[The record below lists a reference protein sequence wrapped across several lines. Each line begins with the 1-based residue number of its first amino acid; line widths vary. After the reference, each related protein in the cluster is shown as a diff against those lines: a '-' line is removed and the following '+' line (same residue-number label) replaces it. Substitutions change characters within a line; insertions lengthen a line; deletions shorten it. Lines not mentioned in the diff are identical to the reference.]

1 MRAHA
6 IIYCINPEVMTHFY
20 RAVMQLSD
28 AQHPHRVYSETW
40 QIEFVQIPAEY
51 AADIQLTSPPTP
63 RDETPIKLSFAV
75 DDIAIAREIADLHG
89 GAVSGLDHEW
99 HYEGYAFCNGVDP
112 EGNVFQ
118 IFSKAPAVD

>member
-6 IIYCINPEVMTHFY
+6 IIYSIKPDAMTHFY
-20 RAVMQLSD
+20 RAVMQLND
-28 AQHPHRVYSETW
+28 AQHPHRVYSDTW
-40 QIEFVQIPAEY
+40 QIEFVEIPAEY
-51 AADIQLTSPPTP
+51 AADIHISTPPVA
-63 RDETPIKLSFAV
+63 REDNPIKLSFEV

-89 GAVSGLDHEW
+89 GRVSPLEHEW

-118 IFSKAPAVD
+118 VFARIS